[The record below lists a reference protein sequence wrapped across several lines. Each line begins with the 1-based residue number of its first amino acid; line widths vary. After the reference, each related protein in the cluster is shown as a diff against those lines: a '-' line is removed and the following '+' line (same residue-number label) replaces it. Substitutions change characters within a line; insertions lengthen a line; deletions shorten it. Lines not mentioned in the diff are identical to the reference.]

1 MRLITLVVTFLLR
14 MCHAHRA
21 QMRSQRMHRKPHK
34 ECRGIDDTSVTSPT
48 FSATRSNG
56 LHRDGRIELPKP
68 LRVLAAFL
76 TSDPVAA
83 FKPPVSGLFSTPPG
97 LLPVVSA
104 LRHAACIHARL
115 INNDMQEDAACELA
129 SDLNFE
135 LSPPPLAASHI
146 KSRRYAAADWFK
158 NLRTL
163 PSSVILRR
171 ISSPLLAN
179 AFVTFLACFWHT
191 RVAPLPTCVELPHKL
206 LGIFLG
212 LLLVFRT
219 NKAYDRFWEA
229 RKVWGRVVNE
239 CRAFASLACTFLSP
253 AQAEPILSLLNAFP
267 VVMRNYILGKRGTRK
282 LKRLLVRQEL
292 DALSI
297 AASQPL
303 YVLSRLRQLSQASS
317 RLGVVEKEREM
328 LLKCATVLER
338 CMSTFERIYDTPI
351 PISYSCH
358 TSRFLMLYVSTL
370 PFALVHALGWE
381 TLPVMTMITWALFGI
396 LEIGN
401 MIEEP
406 FRAVNHRPLLPQSE
420 ICMTIQRDVREI
432 ADFSQVAK
440 NHSVPTIDPNPTEA
454 ALENFERAP
463 VF

>member
-1 MRLITLVVTFLLR
+1 
-14 MCHAHRA
+14 
-21 QMRSQRMHRKPHK
+21 MRSQRMHRKPHK

-48 FSATRSNG
+48 FSATRING
-56 LHRDGRIELPKP
+56 LHRDGRIELPRP

-76 TSDPVAA
+76 TSHPVAA

-239 CRAFASLACTFLSP
+239 CRAFASLACTFLTSHCSMP
-253 AQAEPILSLLNAFP
+253 
-267 VVMRNYILGKRGTRK
+267 
-282 LKRLLVRQEL
+282 
-292 DALSI
+292 
-297 AASQPL
+297 SQL
-303 YVLSRLRQLSQASS
+303 
-317 RLGVVEKEREM
+317 
-328 LLKCATVLER
+328 
-338 CMSTFERIYDTPI
+338 
-351 PISYSCH
+351 
-358 TSRFLMLYVSTL
+358 
-370 PFALVHALGWE
+370 
-381 TLPVMTMITWALFGI
+381 
-396 LEIGN
+396 
-401 MIEEP
+401 
-406 FRAVNHRPLLPQSE
+406 
-420 ICMTIQRDVREI
+420 
-432 ADFSQVAK
+432 
-440 NHSVPTIDPNPTEA
+440 
-454 ALENFERAP
+454 
-463 VF
+463 